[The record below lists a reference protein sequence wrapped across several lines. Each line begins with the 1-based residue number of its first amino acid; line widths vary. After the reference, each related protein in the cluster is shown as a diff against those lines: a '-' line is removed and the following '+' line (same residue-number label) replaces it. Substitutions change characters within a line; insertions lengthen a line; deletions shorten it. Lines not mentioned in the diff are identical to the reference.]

1 MASRSRKPTLELQIP
16 APDEN
21 PMLLPLIDF
30 NWHFQSIVS
39 PSGSSSASQS
49 PVLSPR
55 GSSEQSEEECL
66 RDEFLR
72 VFQAIDENGD
82 GLISKEEVGKLMAKL
97 GHGMSDS
104 DLELLMLT
112 VDLNGDGCVD
122 FEEFQALYITSVEGG
137 RIDGGGGVGG
147 DGGDGAESSDS
158 SSSSFSSLANPR
170 GEEDEE
176 ENLRDAFRVFDQNGD
191 GFITAEELHR
201 VLSRLGFIQGARSIA
216 ACKNMIRGVD
226 SNGDGL
232 VDFLEFKNMMLE
244 RPSPRSYFATMIE
257 AN

>member
-1 MASRSRKPTLELQIP
+1 
-16 APDEN
+16 
-21 PMLLPLIDF
+21 
-30 NWHFQSIVS
+30 
-39 PSGSSSASQS
+39 
-49 PVLSPR
+49 
-55 GSSEQSEEECL
+55 
-66 RDEFLR
+66 EFLR

-122 FEEFQALYITSVEGG
+122 FEEFQALYITS
-137 RIDGGGGVGG
+137 
-147 DGGDGAESSDS
+147 
-158 SSSSFSSLANPR
+158 
-170 GEEDEE
+170 EDEE

-232 VDFLEFKNMMLE
+232 VDFLEFKNMM
-244 RPSPRSYFATMIE
+244 
-257 AN
+257 